1 MTISKRIK
9 TIDNKIEQNKA
20 QCNLDKQIAKISALL
35 SQNVI
40 KYESLTGKYILLEKD
55 LKKKKPLQ

>member
-20 QCNLDKQIAKISALL
+20 QCDLDKQIAKISALL
-35 SQNVI
+35 SENVI